1 MCELFAVSSDQPV
14 LLRYELRAFAR
25 HGGGEF
31 RNRDGWGI
39 VFAQEHDAYLFKE
52 PAAASE
58 SALERMVTT
67 HAPPSR
73 LVMAHIRLA
82 TAGGALLANTHPF
95 RRTRYGRVLH
105 FAHNGSLAGLR
116 QRYAR
121 SEIAANCLGDTD
133 SEFAFLLLLDRL
145 LPLEPAAT
153 PEQRFAVFRQ
163 FCAEM
168 REEGTANFLLSDGEQ
183 LFVHADRRRY
193 LEDGVFGAARSPGL
207 HMRNLDPDEDTWAT
221 RGAHMDLAPENC
233 VLVASVPLDRRKWTK
248 LDAGTTMLIEHGRV
262 RCSAAA

>member
-14 LLRYELRAFAR
+14 VLRYELRAFAR

-58 SALERMVTT
+58 SALERMVTS

-95 RRTRYGRVLH
+95 RRTRFGRVLN
-105 FAHNGSLAGLR
+105 FAHNGSMPGLR
-116 QRYAR
+116 SNYAKT
-121 SEIAANCLGDTD
+121 EVVANCIGDTD
-133 SEFAFLLLLDRL
+133 SELAFLLLLGRIEAL
-145 LPLEPAAT
+145 GPAAT
-153 PEQRFAVFRQ
+153 PEERFAVFGD

-168 REEGTANFLLSDGEQ
+168 REQGTANFLFTDGEQ
-183 LFVHADRRRY
+183 LFVHAHKRRAF
-193 LEDGVFGAARSPGL
+193 ENGAFGEARSPGL
-207 HMRNLDPDEDTWAT
+207 HLRELAVGE
-221 RGAHMDLAPENC
+221 GAWKTKGAQMKPAPENG
-233 VLVASVPLDRRKWTK
+233 VLVASVPLDRKKWTS
-248 LDAGTTMLIEHGRV
+248 LDEGSALLIEHGRV
-262 RCSAAA
+262 RCSS

>member
-1 MCELFAVSSDQPV
+1 VCELFAVSTDQPIN
-14 LLRYELRAFAR
+14 LRYELRAFAK

-31 RNRDGWGI
+31 RNKDGWGI
-39 VFAQEHDAYLFKE
+39 MFAQEHDAYLFKE
-52 PAAASE
+52 PAAADTSP
-58 SALERMVTT
+58 LEKLVAS

-105 FAHNGSLAGLR
+105 FAHNGSLPGLR

-121 SEIAANCLGDTD
+121 AELAANCIGDTD
-133 SEFAFLLLLDRL
+133 SELAFLLLLDRL
-145 LPLEPAAT
+145 SPLEPAAT

-163 FCAEM
+163 FCADM
-168 REEGTANFLLSDGEQ
+168 RDQGTANFLFSDGEL
-183 LFVHADRRRY
+183 LFVHAHKRRA
-193 LEDGVFGAARSPGL
+193 LEDGAFGPSRPPGL

-221 RGAHMDLAPENC
+221 RGAHIERAPENC
-233 VLVASVPLDRRKWTK
+233 VLIASVPLDRRQWEE
-248 LDAGTTMLIEHGRV
+248 LGEGTTLLVEHGRV
-262 RCSAAA
+262 RCSSSQ

>member
-14 LLRYELRAFAR
+14 SLRYELRVFAL

-39 VFAQEHDAYLFKE
+39 MFAQEHDAYLFKE

-58 SALERMVTT
+58 SALERLVAS

-95 RRTRYGRVLH
+95 RRTRSGRVLH
-105 FAHNGSLAGLR
+105 FAHNGSLPGLR
-116 QRYAR
+116 KRYAR
-121 SEIAANCLGDTD
+121 TEIAANCLGDTD
-133 SEFAFLLLLDRL
+133 SEFAFLLLLERL
-145 LPLEPAAT
+145 RPLEPTAT
-153 PEQRFAVFRQ
+153 PEQRFAIFRQ

-168 REEGTANFLLSDGEQ
+168 REEGTANFLLSDGEL
-183 LFVHADRRRY
+183 LFVHSDRRRY
-193 LEDGVFGAARSPGL
+193 IRDGVFGPSRSPGL
-207 HMRNLDPDEDTWAT
+207 HMRTLDPDEDRWMTK
-221 RGAHMDLAPENC
+221 GALLQPAPENA
-233 VLVASVPLDRRKWTK
+233 VLIASVPLDRRKWTD
-248 LDAGTTMLIEHGRV
+248 LPAGSTLLIEHGRI
-262 RCSAAA
+262 RCSA

>member
-1 MCELFAVSSDQPV
+1 MCELFAVSSDRPV
-14 LLRYELRAFAR
+14 ILRYDLRAFAR

-58 SALERMVTT
+58 SPLERMVTA

-105 FAHNGSLAGLR
+105 FAHNGSLPGLNE
-116 QRYAR
+116 RYAK
-121 SEIAANCLGDTD
+121 SGVAAHCIGETD
-133 SEFAFLLLLDRL
+133 SEFAFLLLLERL
-145 LPLEPAAT
+145 RPLEPAAT
-153 PEQRFAVFRQ
+153 PEQRFAVFRE

-168 REEGTANFLLSDGEQ
+168 REEGTANFLFADGES
-183 LFVHADRRRY
+183 LFVHAHKRRS
-193 LEDGVFGAARSPGL
+193 LANGAFGESRPPGL
-207 HMRNLDPDEDTWAT
+207 HLRELQAGEGAWKT
-221 RGAHMDLAPENC
+221 RGAQMEPAPGNG
-233 VLVASVPLDRRKWTK
+233 VLVASVPLDRKKWTA
-248 LDAGTTMLIEHGRV
+248 LDEGTVLLIEHGRV
-262 RCSAAA
+262 RCSG